1 MTEQKII
8 AVSSISEL
16 TDYNMTDICTAVGV
30 FDGVHLG
37 HRALLT
43 ALVENARRLSATPVA
58 VTFSPH
64 PREVLFPS
72 AAPRL
77 LLPPERRIKLLHE
90 YGAKAVVTL
99 NFTKELSTTPPR
111 EFVKNFLMAQN
122 VKLRGICVGSD
133 WRFGAGANG
142 DAQYMKK
149 LAAEFNFDFIPVPEL
164 VHDGETVSSSLVRAN
179 LSEGYIR
186 RANQLLGRNYTLCG
200 KIAHGMHIAS
210 SKLDCPTANLEI
222 QYGIIPPI
230 GVYASIASVKG
241 RRFRAITNIGTSP
254 TFDSYGKPENV
265 RIEVHLLDGQYSLY
279 GENLELELVRR
290 IRSEIRFDSPE
301 TLKKQIQNDIAK
313 AREFLEKEKI

>member
-77 LLPPERRIKLLHE
+77 LLRPNKNITPQITAQKPWS
-90 YGAKAVVTL
+90 
-99 NFTKELSTTPPR
+99 LSTSLRTSTLR
-111 EFVKNFLMAQN
+111 RAKFVKMLPHGAN

-133 WRFGAGANG
+133 WRFGAG
-142 DAQYMKK
+142 Q
-149 LAAEFNFDFIPVPEL
+149 
-164 VHDGETVSSSLVRAN
+164 
-179 LSEGYIR
+179 
-186 RANQLLGRNYTLCG
+186 
-200 KIAHGMHIAS
+200 
-210 SKLDCPTANLEI
+210 TAT
-222 QYGIIPPI
+222 P
-230 GVYASIASVKG
+230 
-241 RRFRAITNIGTSP
+241 NI
-254 TFDSYGKPENV
+254 
-265 RIEVHLLDGQYSLY
+265 
-279 GENLELELVRR
+279 
-290 IRSEIRFDSPE
+290 
-301 TLKKQIQNDIAK
+301 
-313 AREFLEKEKI
+313 